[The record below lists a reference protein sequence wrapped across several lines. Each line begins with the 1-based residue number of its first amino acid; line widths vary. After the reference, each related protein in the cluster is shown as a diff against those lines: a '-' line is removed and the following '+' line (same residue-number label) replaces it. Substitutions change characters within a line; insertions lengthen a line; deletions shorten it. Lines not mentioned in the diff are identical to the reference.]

1 MKDDVDWSRPVTTLA
16 QARAIEARA
25 ERFETE
31 CGAGRM
37 VWRAWGAGAPVVLV
51 HGGSGNWSHWVRN
64 IGPLVAAGRRV
75 LAPDLPGCGESDRP
89 PEGED
94 GDVLPQWIEK
104 GAAKLIP
111 EGAFDLVGFSFG
123 AMVAGFYAAAFPS
136 RVKRLVLV
144 GAPGLSAERTAKL
157 PLQEWLRLP
166 DGAARDAAF
175 RANLRMLMVA
185 RDESVDDLSITLYA
199 EALRQDRLTKR
210 RLAATDILLKT
221 MPDIRCPV
229 WSVWGAEDALYRG
242 RFDVADHGMRQA
254 RDLRSY
260 ELLANAGHWAQFE
273 ASDEFNALLVSAL
286 SA

>member
-1 MKDDVDWSRPVTTLA
+1 MTDSADFPARVTDLA

-25 ERFETE
+25 ERYETE

-37 VWRAWGAGAPVVLV
+37 VWRAWGAGAPAVLV

-64 IGPLVAAGRRV
+64 IGPLVAAGHRV
-75 LAPDLPGCGESDRP
+75 VVPDLPGCGESDRP

-104 GAAKLIP
+104 GVATLIP

-123 AMVAGFYAAAFPS
+123 AMVSGFFAAAYPS

-144 GAPGLSAERTAKL
+144 GAPGLSAARTTKL
-157 PLQEWLRLP
+157 PLKEWLRLP
-166 DGAARDAAF
+166 DGPEREAAF

-185 RDESVDDLSITLYA
+185 RDESVDELSLTLYA

-229 WSVWGAEDALYRG
+229 WSMWGAEDALYRG
-242 RFDVADHGMRQA
+242 RFDVAEHGMRQA

-260 ELLANAGHWAQFE
+260 DLLAHAGHWAQYE
-273 ASDEFNALLVSAL
+273 AADEFDALLASAL
-286 SA
+286 S